1 MHPHEYNQAKH
12 AVIAPLSVGDDDTLL
27 TSRQVRAK
35 VGSISDMTLWRW
47 LGSDDVRFPQPTLRV
62 NKRRYWSAGAIRRW
76 LAERSSEGLAA

>member
-1 MHPHEYNQAKH
+1 MYPNEH
-12 AVIAPLSVGDDDTLL
+12 ARPKLANPVATPPGDDDALL

-35 VGSISDMTLWRW
+35 VGGISDMTLWRW
-47 LGSDDVRFPQPTLRV
+47 LESDVVRFPQPTLRV